1 MTDNEV
7 ISNEEMDALLEGVSD
22 GSVETEGARTFSG
35 EVEAFDINALEHIV
49 RGRFPVLEMINER
62 FAKEFELKLFELMR
76 CPIKVSMTGVQV
88 MKFASY
94 LASMSPPISLN
105 TVRARPL
112 PSAALF
118 TIDPTLVSALV
129 DTFFGGTGRFAR
141 ESAERD
147 FSPAEI
153 RMVNLFL
160 EHAFVDLSE
169 AWKPLISLDFKLE
182 STEIDP
188 KFVNINSP
196 SENIIVITF
205 QFETE
210 QGSGT
215 LQLAL
220 PESLLAPIR
229 DLLESGIQ
237 ADRGEKQEKW
247 AQALREE
254 INDAEVELSITLAE
268 TSISLRELIH
278 LKPGDVIPIEIPAT
292 VTLRAGEAPV
302 FRGKFGVSR
311 GHNAIKTME
320 RIEPMFIEDVSLRK
334 TEGDKDV

>member
-1 MTDNEV
+1 MTDQDV

-22 GSVETEGARTFSG
+22 GSVETEGARSFDG
-35 EVEAFDINALEHIV
+35 EVEAFDIGALEHIV

-76 CPIKVSMTGVQV
+76 RPIKVSMTGIQV

-94 LASMSPPISLN
+94 LGSMSPPISLN

-112 PSAALF
+112 PGTALF
-118 TIDPTLVSALV
+118 TVDPTLVSALV
-129 DTFFGGTGRFAR
+129 DTYWGGTGRFAR
-141 ESAERD
+141 DSADRD

-153 RMVNLFL
+153 RMGSLFL
-160 EHAFVDLSE
+160 EHAFGDLSE
-169 AWKPLISLDFKLE
+169 AWKPLLTIDFKLE
-182 STEIDP
+182 STEVDP
-188 KFVNINSP
+188 KFVTVNSP
-196 SENIIVITF
+196 SENIIVIRF

-210 QGSGT
+210 HGSGE
-215 LQLAL
+215 LHIGL

-237 ADRGEKQEKW
+237 ADRDEKQEKW

-254 INDAEVELSITLAE
+254 INDAEVELSMTLAE

-292 VTLRAGEAPV
+292 VTLCAGDAPV

-320 RIEPMFIEDVSLRK
+320 RIEPMFIEDVSLSK
-334 TEGDKDV
+334 TGGDKDV

>member
-22 GSVETEGARTFSG
+22 GSVETEGDKSFGG
-35 EVEAFDINALEHIV
+35 EVSPFDIDALEHIV

-76 CPIKVSMTGVQV
+76 CPIKVSMSGIQV
-88 MKFASY
+88 MKFSSY
-94 LASMSPPISLN
+94 LDSMSPPISLN
-105 TVRARPL
+105 TVRANPL
-112 PSAALF
+112 PGAALF
-118 TIDPTLVSALV
+118 TIDPTLVFALV
-129 DTFFGGTGRFAR
+129 DTFFGGSGRFAR
-141 ESAERD
+141 ENADRD
-147 FSPAEI
+147 FSPAET
-153 RMVNLFL
+153 RMVSLFL
-160 EHAFVDLSE
+160 EHAFGDLSE
-169 AWKPLISLDFKLE
+169 AWKPLMALDFKLE
-182 STEIDP
+182 STETDP
-188 KFVNINSP
+188 KFVNVNSP
-196 SENIIVITF
+196 TENVIVNAF
-205 QFETE
+205 QLETE
-210 QGSGT
+210 QGSGD
-215 LQLAL
+215 LHIAL

-229 DLLESGIQ
+229 GLLESGIQ
-237 ADRGEKQEKW
+237 ADRDEKQQKW
-247 AQALREE
+247 AEALREE

-268 TSISLRELIH
+268 TKISLRELIH